1 MKERRVERF
10 YHIGTTAWVCPLAH
24 FRVVVDLHL
33 GTDRGE
39 LTVEQNGLLDVIAR
53 GFPRIA
59 RRPLAFRPLYA
70 PSKFRS
76 CVVDA
81 VRMRT
86 AATWFA
92 LLVISAAAFE
102 FPSFSSTPAP
112 AKAPSA
118 EQQAPWVL
126 SVASTE
132 QPAKPAW
139 SSAHHLALAAA
150 IIALVGAAAAF
161 AAPHGRKQTAEQQA
175 LARAQAQRDAEVEEM
190 CALANAREQRL
201 RGVAPAAATAA
212 APAAAAAAAAAE
224 AEPETVCWGCGA
236 RDERGDFKACSKCVA
251 IMHRPS
257 KFCSEAC
264 LRSARQHVQ
273 RAARAVR
280 QLGFW
285 ASSGRSVARGL
296 ERVSAYV
303 TLQHPCVSPS
313 RPYIPPCSSSL

>member
-1 MKERRVERF
+1 METSGGIALQRAQV
-10 YHIGTTAWVCPLAH
+10 P
-24 FRVVVDLHL
+24 
-33 GTDRGE
+33 
-39 LTVEQNGLLDVIAR
+39 GL
-53 GFPRIA
+53 P
-59 RRPLAFRPLYA
+59 PFRPEVCRDGLA
-70 PSKFRS
+70 WR
-76 CVVDA
+76 A
-81 VRMRT
+81 GMRT
-86 AATWFA
+86 AAAWFA
-92 LLVISAAAFE
+92 LLVLSAAAFE

-118 EQQAPWVL
+118 EQQAPSVR

-175 LARAQAQRDAEVEEM
+175 LAKAQAQRDAEVEEM
-190 CALANAREQRL
+190 CALANAREQRR
-201 RGVAPAAATAA
+201 RGLAPAA

-224 AEPETVCWGCGA
+224 AEPETACWGCGA

-264 LRSARQHVQ
+264 LRSARQHAQ
-273 RAARAVR
+273 EAAWAVR
-280 QLGFW
+280 KLSFC

-296 ERVSAYV
+296 ARLSAPALRGRMVNGACAQGLVRVR
-303 TLQHPCVSPS
+303 LCRPLCRS
-313 RPYIPPCSSSL
+313 RP